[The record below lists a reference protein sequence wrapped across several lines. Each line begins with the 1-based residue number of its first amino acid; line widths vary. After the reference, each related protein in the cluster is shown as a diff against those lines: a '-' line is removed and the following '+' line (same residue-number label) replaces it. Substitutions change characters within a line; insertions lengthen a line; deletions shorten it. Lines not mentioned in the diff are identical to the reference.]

1 MAAASASEPSPPA
14 GLHGS
19 PGPHDAPGGLPRGLM
34 PVLLAG
40 VFLAALDTAIVAPAL
55 PALRAE
61 FQLAQ
66 REVGLVMIVFILFSL
81 PATALMANLG
91 DRHGRRPV
99 FLACIGLFALGSLV
113 IALSNSFWMLLLGRA
128 IQGIGAGGIVP
139 TVSALIGDAYPPQE
153 RGRKLGLVGAMYGM
167 AFVLGPPLATLVML
181 AASWHWIFLA
191 NLPVAV
197 LVLWLGRRALP
208 ATRREGP
215 LPPLDVAGIALVFVG
230 LAALVLGITRVADG
244 RDALAG
250 AVLWPWLL
258 AAAVALLPLLVVVER
273 RVARAGGLPMIPVN
287 LFARRQL
294 RLAYVLTVGAG
305 FGMGSVVFLASL
317 ATLAYGVTPAHAG
330 FVLLPLVLAS
340 MLGSAGSGRLLHR
353 LGVRRVVVAGF
364 VLLALGYA
372 GTAVI
377 GAGLT
382 GFLLAS
388 VPVGLGVGVVVGGAL
403 RTVAIDESPP
413 AQRGAAQ
420 GLVNVFTS
428 VGTLLSSAAIGA
440 LADFAGAGAGV
451 GGEADAS
458 GFAVA
463 YAVVALLMAAMVL
476 LALALRS
483 GAAAVGTPAQASG

>member
-1 MAAASASEPSPPA
+1 MATASEPALPA
-14 GLHGS
+14 A
-19 PGPHDAPGGLPRGLM
+19 PGPGAGLPRGLM

-61 FQLAQ
+61 FDLAQ

-99 FLACIGLFALGSLV
+99 FLACIGLFALGSLL
-113 IALSNSFWMLLLGRA
+113 IAASDGLWMLLAGRA
-128 IQGIGAGGIVP
+128 IQGLGAGGIVP
-139 TVSALIGDAYPPQE
+139 TASAMIADAYPPQQ
-153 RGRKLGLVGAMYGM
+153 RGRMLGLVGAMYGM
-167 AFVLGPPLATLVML
+167 AFVLGPPLAALVML
-181 AASWHWIFLA
+181 AAGWHWIFLI
-191 NLPVAV
+191 NLPVAA
-197 LVLWLGRRALP
+197 LVLWLGRSALP
-208 ATRREGP
+208 ATRRDGP
-215 LPPLDVAGIALVFVG
+215 LPALDVGGIVLVFLL

-244 RDALAG
+244 LAG
-250 AVLWPWLL
+250 GVVLWPWLL
-258 AAAVALLPLLVVVER
+258 AAAAALLPLLLRVER
-273 RVARAGGLPMIPVN
+273 GVARAQRLPMIPLD
-287 LFARRQL
+287 LFGRRQL
-294 RLAYVLTVGAG
+294 RLAYLLTAGAG

-317 ATLAYGVTPAHAG
+317 ATLAHGVSPQHAG

-353 LGVRRVVVAGF
+353 AGVRRMVVAGF
-364 VLLALGYA
+364 ALLALGYA
-372 GTAVI
+372 GTAVT

-382 GFLLAS
+382 AFLLAS

-403 RTVAIDESPP
+403 RTVAIEESPL

-428 VGTLLSSAAIGA
+428 VGTLLSSATIGA
-440 LADFAGAGAGV
+440 LADFAGPGAR
-451 GGEADAS
+451 

-463 YAVVALLMAAMVL
+463 YGAVAALMAAMLL
-476 LALALRS
+476 LALARRS
-483 GAAAVGTPAQASG
+483 GAAPAPQAVEASG